1 MSNDYVRFIGRPPS
15 VFYRWGLFSL
25 FVLFL
30 ASIAVSLV
38 MEVPIKVKASA
49 DVTAAEASS
58 PVIAHNAGLVE
69 EIYYTEGTYVNE
81 GNVLFRLNSEANY
94 DDVLVLEKWLSTTDS
109 TENRASLPKNLSL
122 GSDQLSEAYMKLR
135 RLVDLAAYGQDSL
148 GKALR
153 KQSIEEQIAA
163 LEGVGLQ
170 IVRQQRLCYDVLES
184 LMAQL
189 ADWEERLAQGLVS
202 EREVETYRIQ
212 VKEKRE
218 TCARFSRSMEDNK
231 ALIEGLRREIT
242 SLEVNDLT
250 TKAEDKTEEL
260 LACENLRIAI
270 NSWKERYL
278 ISAKTSGVLTLS
290 DEDLMGSALSKDQ
303 VVGEILQDGASA
315 QVYAYIPVSSIDEV
329 RIGQEVQVL
338 IEGFSL
344 REYGKL
350 EGAVTAIRPTLEE
363 DKMHQRIEISLT
375 NGLTTS
381 KGKVIE
387 YRPSYRAEA
396 IIVTERTPILFRLL
410 DELRSS

>member
-38 MEVPIKVKASA
+38 MEVPKKVKASA

-170 IVRQQRLCYDVLES
+170 IVRQQRL
-184 LMAQL
+184 
-189 ADWEERLAQGLVS
+189 
-202 EREVETYRIQ
+202 
-212 VKEKRE
+212 
-218 TCARFSRSMEDNK
+218 
-231 ALIEGLRREIT
+231 
-242 SLEVNDLT
+242 
-250 TKAEDKTEEL
+250 
-260 LACENLRIAI
+260 
-270 NSWKERYL
+270 
-278 ISAKTSGVLTLS
+278 
-290 DEDLMGSALSKDQ
+290 
-303 VVGEILQDGASA
+303 
-315 QVYAYIPVSSIDEV
+315 
-329 RIGQEVQVL
+329 
-338 IEGFSL
+338 
-344 REYGKL
+344 
-350 EGAVTAIRPTLEE
+350 
-363 DKMHQRIEISLT
+363 
-375 NGLTTS
+375 
-381 KGKVIE
+381 
-387 YRPSYRAEA
+387 
-396 IIVTERTPILFRLL
+396 
-410 DELRSS
+410 